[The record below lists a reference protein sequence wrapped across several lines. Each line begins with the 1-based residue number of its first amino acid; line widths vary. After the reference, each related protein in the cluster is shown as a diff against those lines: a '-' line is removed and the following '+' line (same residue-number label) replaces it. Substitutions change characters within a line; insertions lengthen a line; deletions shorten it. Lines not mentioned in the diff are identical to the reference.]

1 MQQWNKAFKNKGKI
15 FLDAQEDMQR
25 IVKLFKE
32 RGVKRI
38 LDLGCGSGG
47 HAVFL
52 AKAGFGVFGIDIAK
66 NGIEITKKWLK
77 EEGKKAA
84 DLRIGDIYKKLPYAS
99 NFFDALIS
107 TQTLHH
113 NKIENIRKLI
123 KEIERILKPH
133 GLLFV
138 TVAKHM
144 TNKQIKESF
153 KPGEKLWKMKK
164 IANRT
169 IMPLEG
175 DEKGLIHYFFDEK
188 LLRKEFKNFK
198 IHGIWTESSSKHL
211 CLLAELKTGLDT
223 IF

>member
-1 MQQWNKAFKNKGKI
+1 MQQWNKAFKKKGKI
-15 FLDAQEDMQR
+15 FLEPQEDMQR

-32 RGVKRI
+32 RGVKKI
-38 LDLGCGSGG
+38 LDLGCGSGR
-47 HAVFL
+47 HTVFL
-52 AKAGFGVFGIDIAK
+52 TKSGFGVFGIDVAKDGVDIA
-66 NGIEITKKWLK
+66 KKWLK
-77 EEGKKAA
+77 EEGKKTA
-84 DLRIGDIYKKLPYAS
+84 DLRVGDIYKKLPYES
-99 NFFDALIS
+99 SFFDALIS

-113 NKIENIRKLI
+113 NKIENIRKLV
-123 KEIERILKPH
+123 KEIERILKLH

-144 TNKQIKESF
+144 TNKQTKETL
-153 KPGEKLWKMKK
+153 KAGERLWKMKK

-198 IHGIWTESSSKHL
+198 IHGIWTESSGRHL
-211 CLLAELKTGLDT
+211 CLLAELKTRA
-223 IF
+223 